1 MQSHFVQPLIIYLIM
16 QKAFMLLGV
25 AVVLLSACSSEKN
38 SKTEIQEYPVTN
50 PLVVD
55 TVLTK
60 EYVADIHSLQNVE
73 IRARVKGYIETIHID
88 EGKPVKAGQII
99 FSISSSE
106 YQQELTKAKAA
117 LKSAI
122 AEAKQAELD
131 VKNVQLMLDKNVV
144 SKTELEMAQS
154 KLEAA
159 NAKVEEAKSNE
170 AQASLNLSYT
180 QIKAPFDGIINRI
193 PNKVGSLIEEGTL
206 LTTISNNKEVFAYF
220 NVSEREYLDFISKK
234 DDKNGNEVNLVLANN
249 ELYHLKGKIETV
261 EGEFD
266 KATGNI
272 AFRARFENPTEIL
285 KHGASGKIL
294 LKTELKQAMIIP
306 QKSTFE
312 IQENTYVYT
321 VDNSD
326 VVRMKSIVPKFR
338 IQNLYVIESGLT
350 VNDKVLFEGIQLVKE
365 GDKINSRAVSSKEA
379 FSSLK

>member
-1 MQSHFVQPLIIYLIM
+1 M

-25 AVVLLSACSSEKN
+25 AVVVITACSSCGENNPNNYREKEE
-38 SKTEIQEYPVTN
+38 KYPVTN

-60 EYVADIHSLQNVE
+60 EYVAEIQSLQNVE
-73 IRARVKGYIETIHID
+73 IRTRVKGYIESVHID
-88 EGKPVKAGQII
+88 EGKYVKAGQII
-99 FSISSSE
+99 FSIASSE
-106 YQQELTKAKAA
+106 YQQELTKAKAL

-144 SKTELEMAQS
+144 SKTELEMSQS

-159 NAKVEEAKSNE
+159 NAKIEESKSNE
-170 AQASLNLSYT
+170 AQAALKLSYT

-206 LTTISNNKEVFAYF
+206 LTTISNNKEIYAYF
-220 NVSEREYLDFISKK
+220 NVSEREYLEYVS
-234 DDKNGNEVNLVLANN
+234 DKNRGEKKEVNLVLANST
-249 ELYHLKGKIETV
+249 LYPIKGTIETV

-266 KATGNI
+266 KTTGNI
-272 AFRARFENPTEIL
+272 AFRAKFENPEDIL
-285 KHGASGKIL
+285 KHGASGKII

-312 IQENTYVYT
+312 IQENTYVFI
-321 VDNSD
+321 VDNSNT
-326 VVRMKSIVPKFR
+326 VHMKAVAPKFR
-338 IQNLYVIESGLT
+338 ISNLYVIESGLT
-350 VNDKVLFEGIQLVKE
+350 ASDKVLFEGIQLVNE
-365 GDKINSRAVSSKEA
+365 GDKIIPTPVTASKA
-379 FSSLK
+379 FAELK

>member
-1 MQSHFVQPLIIYLIM
+1 M

-25 AVVLLSACSSEKN
+25 AVVLFTACSSEKEN
-38 SKTEIQEYPVTN
+38 KTEEAKYPVTN

-55 TVLTK
+55 TVITK

-73 IRARVKGYIETIHID
+73 IRARVKGFIETIYID
-88 EGKPVKAGQII
+88 EGKMVKAGQVI
-99 FSISSSE
+99 FAIARSE
-106 YQQELTKAKAA
+106 YQQELTKAKAM

-170 AQASLNLSYT
+170 AQATLNLSYT

-193 PNKVGSLIEEGTL
+193 PNKVGSLIDEGTL
-206 LTTISNNKEVFAYF
+206 LTTISNNKEVYAYF
-220 NVSEREYLDFISKK
+220 NVSEREYLDYISE
-234 DDKNGNEVNLVLANN
+234 KNTKAKNEVNLVLANN
-249 ELYHLKGKIETV
+249 SLYPNKGTIETV

-266 KATGNI
+266 KTTGNI
-272 AFRARFENPTEIL
+272 AFRAKFANPNDVL
-285 KHGASGKIL
+285 KHGSSGKIL
-294 LKTELKQAMIIP
+294 FKTELKQAMIIP

-312 IQENTYVYT
+312 IQENTYVFT
-321 VDNSD
+321 VDNSNT
-326 VVRMKSIVPKFR
+326 VHMKAVAPKFR
-338 IQNLYVIESGLT
+338 INNLYVIDAGLT
-350 VNDKVLFEGIQLVKE
+350 TNDKVLYEGIQLVNE
-365 GDKINSRAVSSKEA
+365 GDKINPTPVPANKA
-379 FSSLK
+379 FAEIK

>member
-1 MQSHFVQPLIIYLIM
+1 M
-16 QKAFMLLGV
+16 QKSFMLLGV
-25 AVVLLSACSSEKN
+25 AAVMLSACASDKN
-38 SKTEIQEYPVTN
+38 SNTEVQEYPVTN

-106 YQQELTKAKAA
+106 YQQELTKAKAT

-159 NAKVEEAKSNE
+159 NARVEEAKSNE

-206 LTTISNNKEVFAYF
+206 LTTISNNKEVYAYF
-220 NVSEREYLDFISKK
+220 NVSEREYLDLLSIK
-234 DDKNGNEVNLVLANN
+234 DDNKNGNEVNLVLANN
-249 ELYHLKGKIETV
+249 QLYQIKGKIETV

-266 KATGNI
+266 KTTGNI
-272 AFRARFENPTEIL
+272 AFRAKFSNPDEIL

-312 IQENTYVYT
+312 IQENTYVYS
-321 VDNSD
+321 VDNNN
-326 VVRMKSIVPKFR
+326 VVQIKSIVPKFR
-338 IQNLYVIESGLT
+338 IQNLYVIESGIT
-350 VNDKVLFEGIQLVKE
+350 VSDKVLFEGIQLVKE
-365 GDKINSRAVSSKEA
+365 GDKINSRAVSSREA

>member
-1 MQSHFVQPLIIYLIM
+1 M

-25 AVVLLSACSSEKN
+25 AVVLFSACSSEKN
-38 SKTEIQEYPVTN
+38 TKTEVEKYPVTN
-50 PLVVD
+50 PILVD

-73 IRARVKGYIETIHID
+73 IRARVKGFIETIHVD
-88 EGKPVKAGQII
+88 EGKSVKAGQII

-206 LTTISNNKEVFAYF
+206 LTTISNNKEVYAYF

-234 DDKNGNEVNLVLANN
+234 ENKNGNEVNLVLANN
-249 ELYHLKGKIETV
+249 QLYPLNGKIETV

-266 KATGNI
+266 KTTGNI
-272 AFRARFENPTEIL
+272 AFRARFANPDEIL

-294 LKTELKQAMIIP
+294 LKTELKQALIVP

-312 IQENTYVYT
+312 IQENTCVYT
-321 VDNSD
+321 VDENGKIKLNK
-326 VVRMKSIVPKFR
+326 VVPKYR
-338 IQNLYVIESGLT
+338 INTIYVIESGIT
-350 VNDKVLFEGIQLVKE
+350 TNDKVLFEGIQLVSE
-365 GDKINSRAVSSKEA
+365 GDQIAPQYTQPKDAYKA
-379 FSSLK
+379 L

>member
-1 MQSHFVQPLIIYLIM
+1 M

-25 AVVLLSACSSEKN
+25 AVVLFTACSSEKEN
-38 SKTEIQEYPVTN
+38 KTEEAKYPVTN

-60 EYVADIHSLQNVE
+60 EYVADIQSLQNVE
-73 IRARVKGYIETIHID
+73 IRTRVKGYIESIHVD
-88 EGKPVKAGQII
+88 EGKQVKAGQVI
-99 FSISSSE
+99 FSIASSE
-106 YQQELTKAKAA
+106 YQQELTKAKAL

-170 AQASLNLSYT
+170 AQAALNLSYT

-193 PNKVGSLIEEGTL
+193 PNKVGSLIDEGTL
-206 LTTISNNKEVFAYF
+206 LTTISNNKEVYAYF
-220 NVSEREYLDFISKK
+220 NVSEREYLDYISE
-234 DDKNGNEVNLVLANN
+234 KNTEAKNEVNLILANSQ
-249 ELYHLKGKIETV
+249 LYPIKGAIETV

-266 KATGNI
+266 KTTGNI
-272 AFRARFENPTEIL
+272 AFRAKFPNPNDVL
-285 KHGASGKIL
+285 KHGSSGKIL
-294 LKTELKQAMIIP
+294 LKTELKQTMIIP

-321 VDNSD
+321 VDNNN
-326 VVRMKSIVPKFR
+326 VIHMKSVVPTFR
-338 IQNLYVIESGLT
+338 IHNLYVIESGLT
-350 VNDKVLFEGIQLVKE
+350 VNDKVLYEGIQLIKE
-365 GDKINSRAVSSKEA
+365 GDKIESRIVTPKEA

>member
-1 MQSHFVQPLIIYLIM
+1 M

-25 AVVLLSACSSEKN
+25 AVVLFTACSSEKEK
-38 SKTEIQEYPVTN
+38 KTEEAKYPVTN

-73 IRARVKGYIETIHID
+73 IRARVKGFIETIYID
-88 EGKPVKAGQII
+88 EGKTVKAGQVI
-99 FSISSSE
+99 FAIASNE
-106 YQQELTKAKAA
+106 YQQELTKAKAL

-170 AQASLNLSYT
+170 AEATLNLSYT

-193 PNKVGSLIEEGTL
+193 PNKVGSLIDEGTL
-206 LTTISNNKEVFAYF
+206 LTTISNNKEVYAYF
-220 NVSEREYLDFISKK
+220 NVSEREYLDFISNKE
-234 DDKNGNEVNLVLANN
+234 NNHNNEVNLVLANN
-249 ELYHLKGKIETV
+249 QLYPFKGQIETV

-272 AFRARFENPTEIL
+272 AFRAKFENPNEIL
-285 KHGASGKIL
+285 KHGSSGKIL
-294 LKTELKQAMIIP
+294 LKTELKNALIIP

-312 IQENTYVYT
+312 VQENTCVYT
-321 VDNSD
+321 VDSNGK
-326 VVRMKSIVPKFR
+326 VKMNKIIPKYR
-338 IQNLYVIESGLT
+338 INTIYVIESGIT
-350 VNDKVLFEGIQLVKE
+350 TNDKVLFEGIQLVSE
-365 GDKINSRAVSSKEA
+365 GDQIVPQVTSPSEA
-379 FSSLK
+379 YKAL